1 MGRLTKLLRCEKGAN
16 AIEYGLVAS
25 LIAIAAYA
33 AFTNLGD
40 HINLMFNNVQNHLPS
55 N

>member
-1 MGRLTKLLRCEKGAN
+1 MRGLTKLLRCEKGAN
-16 AIEYGLVAS
+16 AIEYGLVAC

-33 AFTNLGD
+33 AFVNLGD
-40 HINLMFNNVQNHLPS
+40 RVDTMFNNVSNHLPS